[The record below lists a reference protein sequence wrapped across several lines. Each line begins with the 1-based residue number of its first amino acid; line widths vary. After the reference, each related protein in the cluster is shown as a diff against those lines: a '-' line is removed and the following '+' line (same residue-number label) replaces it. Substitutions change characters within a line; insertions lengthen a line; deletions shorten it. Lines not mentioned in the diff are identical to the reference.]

1 MQYTGGKGFFGQQP
15 TPTAK
20 AASATLTIAELLTS
34 IVTTSGTTAITLTLP
49 TGTLTDAGVTA
60 PALPVNGCFD
70 WAVINTGTSSGA
82 VTVREVSSQAGVLVD
97 WVATDV
103 NTVTLTFAV
112 APASNAYRVSV
123 VG

>member
-20 AASATLTIAELLTS
+20 SASATLTIAELLTS
-34 IVTTSGTTAITLTLP
+34 IVTTSGTAAITLTLP
-49 TGTLTDAGVTA
+49 TGTLSDAGVTA

-82 VTVREVSSQAGVLVD
+82 VTVAAGTAHTLVGSAT
-97 WVATDV
+97 VAIGTSAGFRTRKTGA
-103 NTVTLTFAV
+103 NTFVT
-112 APASNAYRVSV
+112 YRLR
-123 VG
+123 

>member
-70 WAVINTGTSSGA
+70 WCVINTGTGSGA
-82 VTVREVSSQAGVLVD
+82 VTVSAGSTHTTVGSTAIPI
-97 WVATDV
+97 ATSASFRTRKTAANV
-103 NTVTLTFAV
+103 FVT
-112 APASNAYRVSV
+112 YRMR
-123 VG
+123 